1 VPSSAQ
7 GGSRMESSERQP
19 NLVKLSEEDLHLDE
33 PWQDIRGLDVYDV
46 DDEQIGSVEELY
58 VERDSRL
65 PRFLVVSAGGFLGV
79 GKKHFLVPVE
89 EVSRDMGEE
98 ERVTLNRDRDKV
110 VGSPNFEVDEPPPSD
125 VQRAV
130 LAYYGLRI

>member
-1 VPSSAQ
+1 
-7 GGSRMESSERQP
+7 MESSEQS

-46 DDEQIGSVEELY
+46 DGEQIGSVEELY

-89 EVSRDMGEE
+89 EVSRDMGEQ
-98 ERVTLNRDRDKV
+98 ERVTLNWDRDKV
-110 VGSPNFEVDEPPPSD
+110 VSSPNFEADEVPPSD

-130 LAYYGLRI
+130 LAYYGLHT